1 MVSYIS
7 SVIINEVCLHKTR
20 NYMNIVTSD
29 NSLAWTIS
37 DDTSGSGKM
46 KRVTK
51 PKAAPVTHNVLTTH
65 ITKYLSDSAKFDH

>member
-1 MVSYIS
+1 
-7 SVIINEVCLHKTR
+7 
-20 NYMNIVTSD
+20 MNIVTSD